1 MSFKVEDAD
10 LAEMNG
16 RAFAFL
22 SLGWMSSAPVFWGL
36 IEFSG
41 GYQAPFLFI
50 AAINVV
56 VAGVLLFG
64 GERR

>member
-1 MSFKVEDAD
+1 
-10 LAEMNG
+10 MNG
-16 RAFAFL
+16 RAFSFL
-22 SLGWMSSAPVFWGL
+22 SLGWMSSALVFWGL
-36 IEFSG
+36 IELSG
-41 GYQAPFLFI
+41 GYVAPFLFV

>member
-1 MSFKVEDAD
+1 
-10 LAEMNG
+10 
-16 RAFAFL
+16 
-22 SLGWMSSAPVFWGL
+22 MSSAPVFWGL
-36 IEFSG
+36 IEVSG
-41 GYQAPFLFI
+41 GYVAPFLFV

>member
-16 RAFAFL
+16 RAFSFL
-22 SLGWMSSAPVFWGL
+22 SLGWMSSALVFWGL
-36 IEFSG
+36 IEISG
-41 GYQAPFLFI
+41 GYVAPFLI
-50 AAINVV
+50 VAAINVG

-64 GERR
+64 GDRR